1 MDQNMESKEV
11 HSTSKSSDDQT
22 QSGPIEGDCLITR
35 EAAIEISLSE
45 MTGGGPIECSITQ
58 EDAVAVEI
66 SPPSAVWGRGEILVV
81 NFITKNKDERHLGTI
96 PKMEAICTVC
106 CSFVMKYTV
115 AFKTKCKC
123 EMSLVHEE
131 CVSEGEEKGSCG
143 VCDDKIVQYMP
154 VILSLKGKTDPL
166 AVIESDPEA
175 AEEQY
180 GEYLKL

>member
-11 HSTSKSSDDQT
+11 HPTSKSNDDQT
-22 QSGPIEGDCLITR
+22 QPAPK
-35 EAAIEISLSE
+35 EADGS
-45 MTGGGPIECSITQ
+45 TNKKGK
-58 EDAVAVEI
+58 AVKT
-66 SPPSAVWGRGEILVV
+66 PGEILVV
-81 NFITKNKDERHLGTI
+81 NFITKNKDERHLGTV